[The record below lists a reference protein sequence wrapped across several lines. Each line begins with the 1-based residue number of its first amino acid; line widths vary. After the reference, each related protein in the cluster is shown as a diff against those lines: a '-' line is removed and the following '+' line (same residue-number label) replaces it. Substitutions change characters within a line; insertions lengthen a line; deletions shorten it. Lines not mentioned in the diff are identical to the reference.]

1 MKINIL
7 DNQTIDK
14 IAAGEVVE
22 RPASEVKELVENAID
37 SGADA
42 VTVEIKDGGISLIR
56 VTDNGSGIERS
67 QIRNAF
73 LRHATSKI
81 VSADDLTELV
91 SLGFRGEALASIA
104 AVSMVEA
111 ISKVEEDL
119 TGVRYVIEG
128 GVEKEFQEVGV
139 PNGTTMIVRNLFYN
153 TLPRKKF
160 LKQPQTEGSYVVD
173 LMEHLTLSHPQIAFN
188 FIINNQNRFHT
199 SGNNDLK
206 EIIYRIYGKD
216 IVKELNEIHIEREGF
231 SIDGFLGKPVINRSN
246 RNYELFY
253 INGRYIKSSLLSKA
267 VEDGYK
273 EYLMQHKFPFCVLH
287 FNIDTKRI
295 DVNVHPAKMEVKIAG
310 EQEFYEL
317 VRDIIF
323 GFLHGQEMIPEV
335 TFENNGAKN
344 VSTKNEAKIP
354 KAPAAPEPFET
365 ARIEKE
371 KSKAGIN
378 TVDALNAG
386 IVHEPV
392 NYMNKDSVR
401 TASVQPIQK
410 ANERVDISKKEHMSV
425 SAFKSENPQTDTSA
439 SMTEPAK
446 ASSSATMFEQTKAS
460 SSDAMAEQTKAP
472 ASISKPEQ
480 LELFDD
486 KLLSAKAREH
496 YEIIGQVFD
505 TYWLVSYQDKLMII
519 DQHAAHEKVKYERL
533 IKQFNEKNIVSQSLN
548 PPAVITLNGRE
559 KACLIQ
565 NMEHFEALGFVIEEF
580 GGNDYALVSV
590 PMDLYGYRETELLYE
605 LLDELSDE
613 NVSGTPE
620 SIRIKIATM
629 ACKAAVKGNM
639 RISKAEMEALIDE
652 LLSLDNPYNCPHGR
666 PTIISMSKYELEK
679 KFNRIVTI

>member
-1 MKINIL
+1 MIIKMKINIL

-22 RPASEVKELVENAID
+22 RPASVVKELVENAID

-128 GVEKEFQEVGV
+128 GVEKEFEEVGV

-173 LMEHLTLSHPQIAFN
+173 LMEHLALSHPQIAFN

-216 IVKELNEIHIEREGF
+216 IVKELNEIHVEREGF
-231 SIDGFLGKPVINRSN
+231 SIDGFLGKPIINRSN

-253 INGRYIKSSLLSKA
+253 INGRYIKSNILSKA
-267 VEDGYK
+267 IEDGYK

-287 FNIDTKRI
+287 FNIDTRRI

-323 GFLHGQEMIPEV
+323 GFLHKQEMIPEV
-335 TFENNGAKN
+335 TFKN
-344 VSTKNEAKIP
+344 DGLKNASAQNEAKP
-354 KAPAAPEPFET
+354 HKAPSAPEPFE
-365 ARIEKE
+365 AVRIEKE
-371 KSKAGIN
+371 KLKE
-378 TVDALNAG
+378 NAESSL
-386 IVHEPV
+386 IREPV
-392 NYMNKDSVR
+392 YYMNKDKATASIKPIQNENERLHEAKDEHVPTSVFKPEQSQT
-401 TASVQPIQK
+401 TASVYM
-410 ANERVDISKKEHMSV
+410 H
-425 SAFKSENPQTDTSA
+425 
-439 SMTEPAK
+439 
-446 ASSSATMFEQTKAS
+446 EQTKTPS
-460 SSDAMAEQTKAP
+460 SA
-472 ASISKPEQ
+472 SKPEQ

-496 YEIIGQVFD
+496 YEIIGQIFD

-533 IKQFNEKNIVSQSLN
+533 IKQFNEKSIVSQSLN
-548 PPAVITLNGRE
+548 PPSVITLNGRE

-613 NVSGTPE
+613 NVSGTHE

-639 RISKAEMEALIDE
+639 RISKTEMEALIDE

-679 KFNRIVTI
+679 KFKRIVTI

>member
-22 RPASEVKELVENAID
+22 RPASVVKELVENAID

-128 GVEKEFQEVGV
+128 GVEKEFEEVGV
-139 PNGTTMIVRNLFYN
+139 PNGTTMIVRNLFFN

-173 LMEHLTLSHPQIAFN
+173 LMEHLALSHPQIAFN

-199 SGNNDLK
+199 SGNSDLK

-216 IVKELNEIHIEREGF
+216 IVKELNEIHVEKEGF
-231 SIDGFLGKPVINRSN
+231 SIDGFLGKPIINRAN

-267 VEDGYK
+267 IEDGYK

-323 GFLHGQEMIPEV
+323 GFLHEQEMIPEI
-335 TFENNGAKN
+335 TFKN
-344 VSTKNEAKIP
+344 DGPKNAAAQNEAKP
-354 KAPAAPEPFET
+354 HKAPAAPEPFE
-365 ARIEKE
+365 AVRIEKE
-371 KSKAGIN
+371 RLKEDAEKSLIR
-378 TVDALNAG
+378 
-386 IVHEPV
+386 EPV
-392 NYMNKDSVR
+392 NYISQNKT
-401 TASVQPIQK
+401 TASVQPIQNDSGK
-410 ANERVDISKKEHMSV
+410 LHESEKENVPASTFKPKQPQTNASV
-425 SAFKSENPQTDTSA
+425 SMP
-439 SMTEPAK
+439 
-446 ASSSATMFEQTKAS
+446 EQTKTPS
-460 SSDAMAEQTKAP
+460 LV
-472 ASISKPEQ
+472 SKPEQ

-496 YEIIGQVFD
+496 YEIIGQIFD

-559 KACLIQ
+559 KSCLMQ

-605 LLDELSDE
+605 LLDELSEE

-639 RISKAEMEALIDE
+639 RISKTEMEALIDE

-679 KFNRIVTI
+679 KFKRIVTI

>member
-22 RPASEVKELVENAID
+22 RPASVVKELVENAID

-56 VTDNGSGIERS
+56 VTDNGSGIEKS

-81 VSADDLTELV
+81 STADDLTDLV

-104 AVSMVEA
+104 AVSMVET
-111 ISKVEEDL
+111 ISKVQEDL

-128 GVEKEFQEVGV
+128 GMEKELEEIGA
-139 PNGTTMIVRNLFYN
+139 PNGTTIIVRNLFYN

-160 LKQPQTEGSYVVD
+160 LKQPQTEGSYVAD
-173 LMEHLTLSHPQIAFN
+173 LMEHLALSHPRISFN

-199 SGNNDLK
+199 SGSNELK

-216 IVKELNEIHIEREGF
+216 IVNELKEIHTEREGF
-231 SIDGFLGKPVINRSN
+231 SIDGFLGKPIINRSN

-253 INGRYIKSSLLSKA
+253 INGRFIKSSILSKA

-295 DVNVHPAKMEVKIAG
+295 DVNVHPSKMEVKIAD
-310 EQEFYEL
+310 EQEFYAL

-323 GFLHGQEMIPEV
+323 GFLHEQEMIPEIKL
-335 TFENNGAKN
+335 ESDDSSAKFSEKSSAET
-344 VSTKNEAKIP
+344 STQNRTKPA

-365 ARIEKE
+365 VRIEKE
-371 KSKAGIN
+371 RINEENLDNEKFDIERIDTESLDKSIN
-378 TVDALNAG
+378 SSL
-386 IVHEPV
+386 IREPAQ
-392 NYMNKDSVR
+392 YMNK
-401 TASVQPIQK
+401 AALAQQPEVM
-410 ANERVDISKKEHMSV
+410 N
-425 SAFKSENPQTDTSA
+425 
-439 SMTEPAK
+439 
-446 ASSSATMFEQTKAS
+446 
-460 SSDAMAEQTKAP
+460 
-472 ASISKPEQ
+472 KPEQ

-496 YEIIGQVFD
+496 YEIIGQLFD
-505 TYWLVSYQDKLMII
+505 TYWLVSYQDKLLII

-533 IKQFNEKNIVSQSLN
+533 MKQFNERNIVSQSLN
-548 PPAVITLNGRE
+548 PPAIITLNGRE
-559 KACLIQ
+559 KSCLMQ
-565 NMEHFEALGFVIEEF
+565 HMEHFEALGFVIEEF
-580 GGNDYALVSV
+580 GGNDYAIVSV

-613 NVSGTPE
+613 TISGTPE
-620 SIRIKIATM
+620 SIRNKIATM

-639 RISKAEMEALIDE
+639 HISETEAEALIDE
-652 LLSLDNPYNCPHGR
+652 LLSLENPYNCPHGR

-679 KFNRIVTI
+679 KFKRIVTK

>member
-22 RPASEVKELVENAID
+22 RPSSVVKELVENAID

-128 GVEKEFQEVGV
+128 GVEKEFEEVGV

-173 LMEHLTLSHPQIAFN
+173 LMEHLALSHPRIAFN

-216 IVKELNEIHIEREGF
+216 IVKELNEIHVEREGF
-231 SIDGFLGKPVINRSN
+231 SIDGFLGKPIINRSN

-323 GFLHGQEMIPEV
+323 DFLHGQEMIPEI
-335 TFENNGAKN
+335 TFKNDESGNASAKN
-344 VSTKNEAKIP
+344 DAKP
-354 KAPAAPEPFET
+354 HKAPTAPEPFET
-365 ARIEKE
+365 VRIEKE
-371 KSKAGIN
+371 K
-378 TVDALNAG
+378 LRENAEEG
-386 IVHEPV
+386 LIREPV
-392 NYMNKDSVR
+392 NYMNKDKATV
-401 TASVQPIQK
+401 SVQPDK
-410 ANERVDISKKEHMSV
+410 NENDRLNKSEDEHLRASTFKSGQPQTAASV
-425 SAFKSENPQTDTSA
+425 SMP
-439 SMTEPAK
+439 
-446 ASSSATMFEQTKAS
+446 EQTKIPS
-460 SSDAMAEQTKAP
+460 SVSMPEQPQTNTSA
-472 ASISKPEQ
+472 SKPEQ

-486 KLLSAKAREH
+486 KLLSVKAREY
-496 YEIIGQVFD
+496 YEIIGQIFD

-559 KACLIQ
+559 KSCLMQ

-580 GGNDYALVSV
+580 GGNDFALVSV

-679 KFNRIVTI
+679 KFKRIVTI